1 MTYDRAVEILMAYND
16 ARQKAPQQFS
26 DRDWYAKARPA
37 EKRTEIYDRDWTGSS
52 AGGRIWGGARWS
64 GGREF

>member
-1 MTYDRAVEILMAYND
+1 MTYERAVEIMRAVNE
-16 ARQKAPQQFS
+16 RQRQPQQFQE
-26 DRDWYAKARPA
+26 RDWYAKARPA

-64 GGREF
+64 GGREM